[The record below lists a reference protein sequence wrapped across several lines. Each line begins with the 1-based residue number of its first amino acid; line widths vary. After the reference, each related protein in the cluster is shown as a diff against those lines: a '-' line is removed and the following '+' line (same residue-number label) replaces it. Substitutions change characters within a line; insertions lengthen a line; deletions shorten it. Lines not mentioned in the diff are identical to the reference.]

1 MPERVRQELFI
12 AMGKALD
19 FIDSDKLSMTVI
31 LTAMNRFIN
40 ETHGSKTAFLDGRG
54 LNARS
59 RPLSPS
65 LSLSSIGLLSQ
76 NGRADRTSEYESL

>member
-1 MPERVRQELFI
+1 VYRYTERVRQELFI

-40 ETHGSKTAFLDGRG
+40 ETHGGAEQLLVYTGPTHIKQGR
-54 LNARS
+54 
-59 RPLSPS
+59 
-65 LSLSSIGLLSQ
+65 
-76 NGRADRTSEYESL
+76 ESAW

>member
-1 MPERVRQELFI
+1 MKKNGMPERVREELFF

-40 ETHGSKTAFLDGRG
+40 ERTGARRFLDG
-54 LNARS
+54 NQPARLCA
-59 RPLSPS
+59 PMAEHFVKE
-65 LSLSSIGLLSQ
+65 GA
-76 NGRADRTSEYESL
+76 GAHRAPESGW